1 MKTTF
6 FNKSFIHLTILIANI
21 YLYNSSYL
29 PSGLNQFNH
38 FIYLERLKDLT
49 FQTYSKE
56 CSLNKGPNCYFTENI
71 LNEKYEKELNN
82 NNNKNNDY
90 LKNDKTILDF
100 HKQWMDI
107 YSQSLKAGYLNTF
120 TELNDYIISYKDYIS
135 SRTDSS
141 QIPQPITLRLSLT
154 FESYDDMTKKG
165 DMYAYDSKPVHFL
178 TETVY
183 IEFVGKLRLT
193 YGEES
198 KEKESKGLPTKT
210 YGIIESNNLVIKLGG
225 KKFICESFFMR
236 LRDEVIKSITVEG
249 YTGNTRTFS
258 ANTEINFMH
267 KSGWFKINLPG
278 SKVDRIVLPGGI
290 DVDNFKFLIETT
302 KQYDISVQFH
312 TSYTKNVEELI
323 HDDDI

>member
-1 MKTTF
+1 
-6 FNKSFIHLTILIANI
+6 
-21 YLYNSSYL
+21 
-29 PSGLNQFNH
+29 
-38 FIYLERLKDLT
+38 
-49 FQTYSKE
+49 
-56 CSLNKGPNCYFTENI
+56 
-71 LNEKYEKELNN
+71 
-82 NNNKNNDY
+82 
-90 LKNDKTILDF
+90 
-100 HKQWMDI
+100 MDI